1 MPRSQQPVNRSV
13 MRRSKSRTSRTG
25 GILSAPASAFRKDGF
40 AALMH
45 LFSRFASDHRFVK
58 FPLPCCTAMQYL
70 LPEWS
75 LGAVRW
81 ELQSA
86 GMVRVVNAEAA
97 LRAARYLGSGS
108 ATLRVHDAQ
117 IEENNACFAVQF
129 ENGRAISVSRSD
141 TQPDAELEISTF
153 SALLCGVCDFQRRGS
168 ISPASK
174 CSTNP
179 RRLTASFPQAALY

>member
-1 MPRSQQPVNRSV
+1 
-13 MRRSKSRTSRTG
+13 
-25 GILSAPASAFRKDGF
+25 
-40 AALMH
+40 
-45 LFSRFASDHRFVK
+45 
-58 FPLPCCTAMQYL
+58 MQYL

-97 LRAARYLGSGS
+97 LRAACYLGGGS
-108 ATLRVHDAQ
+108 ATLRLHDAQ

-141 TQPDAELEISTF
+141 TQPDAELEISMF
-153 SALLCGVCDFQRRGS
+153 SALLCGVCDFSEARQY
-168 ISPASK
+168 
-174 CSTNP
+174 
-179 RRLTASFPQAALY
+179 FPGLEVFHESAPLDRVFFRKPLYIEDYF

>member
-1 MPRSQQPVNRSV
+1 MLLPAIRQLDERWEAQYNMMVQHAEADYRWL
-13 MRRSKSRTSRTG
+13 
-25 GILSAPASAFRKDGF
+25 LSAAPASKQEFIYAAFSAAGEPLGYAAFKKQDEPDGRNLVCSRLRFSGKDGF

-97 LRAARYLGSGS
+97 LRAARYLGGGS
-108 ATLRVHDAQ
+108 ADRGKQCV
-117 IEENNACFAVQF
+117 
-129 ENGRAISVSRSD
+129 
-141 TQPDAELEISTF
+141 
-153 SALLCGVCDFQRRGS
+153 LCRPV
-168 ISPASK
+168 
-174 CSTNP
+174 
-179 RRLTASFPQAALY
+179 